1 MKKFL
6 LLVLDRNAY
15 FLLAAAWLF
24 TIAFII
30 SNYYSGATS
39 VGYLRSTME
48 ARVRKQEER
57 INKLMAD
64 TVQLKVLAEG
74 SFTGQ
79 QLAKLVKEEFGF
91 FLYKPAEH
99 EAWSLQFWSN
109 QQAEP
114 NTEIIF
120 SNDSHH
126 LVKLRNGQ
134 YEYIRRI
141 IPLARDSL
149 LAIALLPIRTEYF
162 IQTSAPEFMG
172 FPQAENNV
180 SIRESETSYPVRC
193 ANGQALFYLEQKRT
207 LEVKNANEWS
217 LVLEILAVA
226 LLMIVVHSIAT
237 SVSEQYGFKWGML
250 FLLAAILL
258 ARGTTYLWKNHVM
271 WKAYGL
277 FDPSVYSSNAF
288 LPSLGDLVI
297 NAFLFC
303 WLLLFFYR
311 KGTSVS
317 VARWKHTW
325 LHWPVVAVIAILMVL
340 ITFLFAGVVQS
351 LISDAQISFNVTNI
365 FSLNGYSVV
374 GFILLAVLAL
384 SFSLATSILMRLVR
398 PLLTEKSY
406 LFYAALALFGLLSI
420 TFIGTNSLVEL
431 NIYVLAWLIGYVWLM
446 RQPKISVSTYRW
458 SISVLLLWIFLYSV
472 SISLIIINENS
483 RIELD
488 KRRGTAEKLSQQADP
503 TSERLLS
510 IALTYFDND
519 FLLSNFQRFRV
530 SSANRYLKDSLI
542 NKNFSPYISK
552 YDTRIYTFDEQEK
565 PLFNEEPV
573 SYDTLN
579 TIFRI
584 EGKPT
589 NLADMRYFE
598 KSFDQFSYI
607 SRKMVTDSMGHT
619 VGYVFILSEPKKYKP
634 DALVPALFRARKDY
648 LPDDY
653 TPIYSYAIYNNRE
666 LIDYYND
673 YPFPTK
679 LGVNQVPKNSFTLTQ
694 HNGYDELWY
703 RDDNKVVV
711 IARRDNV
718 LMESITLVAYL
729 FTTFL
734 LLLGLFRLASLLMRS
749 RMRLPLI
756 KKELQMNLRAQVHST
771 IIFISLFSFLVIGA
785 ATIFFFIN
793 RYNNNKQDQLSKAI
807 KIMANEVQGKIE
819 SEVFLEWMIQLYAQ
833 GNNQVLEELVEE
845 MSEIHGTDINI
856 YDLRGVLRLSSNPFI
871 YDKGILSARMN
882 PTAFYELGKQR
893 LVQVTTEEQ
902 MGGITYQSIYS
913 PVRDDKG
920 NAYAYLNMPSFD
932 SQEELKKEI
941 SNFLVTI
948 INLNAFI
955 FLFAGVVALFITN
968 RVTSS
973 FSLISAKMRAVSLGQ
988 HNDAIEWHREDEIGE
1003 LVTEY
1008 NKMVLKLE
1016 ESAAALAKSERES
1029 AWREMARQVAHEIKN
1044 PLTPMKLSIQY
1055 LQKAV
1060 NNNSGDVKQLT
1071 ANVANTL
1078 VEQIDHLSRIASEFS
1093 QFANIN
1099 NANVE
1104 VFDLHEILYSLSHLY
1119 QSGGEVDFTWVP
1131 ISGPLMVAADRTQ
1144 MNRLFTNLLK
1154 NAVEA
1159 TDVDGQRLV
1168 RMEEEVTG
1176 SKVVICI
1183 TDNGHGIASEMRS
1196 KIFAPNFTTKSSG
1209 TGLGLAMS
1217 KGIVEQ
1223 AKGAIWFQTRQGE
1236 GSSFF
1241 VELPLVQEE
1250 IEE

>member
-1 MKKFL
+1 ML
-6 LLVLDRNAY
+6 LLNRNAY
-15 FLLAAAWLF
+15 FFLAAAWLF

-30 SNYYSGATS
+30 NNYYSGATS
-39 VGYLRSTME
+39 VSYLRSAME
-48 ARVRKQEER
+48 SRLRKQEQR
-57 INKLMAD
+57 IEALMAD

-74 SFTGQ
+74 SVSTQ
-79 QLAKLVKEEFGF
+79 QLNNLVKEEFGF
-91 FLYKPAEH
+91 FVYKTADH
-99 EAWSLQFWSN
+99 NTWNLHFWSN

-114 NTEIIF
+114 DAEVIYAHDN
-120 SNDSHH
+120 HR

-134 YEYIRRI
+134 YEYIRKMV
-141 IPLARDSL
+141 PLARDSL
-149 LAIALLPIRTEYF
+149 LTIALLPIRTEYF
-162 IQTSAPEFMG
+162 IQTSSLEKEFVG

-180 SIRESETSYPVRC
+180 NLRETETSYPVRC
-193 ANGQALFYLEQKRT
+193 ENGQALFYLDQKQSTAVRN
-207 LEVKNANEWS
+207 VNEWS
-217 LVLEILAVA
+217 LLLELMAIV
-226 LLMIVVHSIAT
+226 LLMIIVHNIAT
-237 SVSEQYGFKWGML
+237 AIGEQFGFKWGML
-250 FLLAAILL
+250 FLTAVVVLT
-258 ARGTTYLWKNHVM
+258 RGATYLWKDHM
-271 WKAYGL
+271 LWKAYDL
-277 FDPSVYSSNAF
+277 FDPSIYSSNAF

-311 KGTSVS
+311 KGASVKLN
-317 VARWKHTW
+317 RLRGTW
-325 LHWPVVAVIAILMVL
+325 LHWPVVALISALLIL

-365 FSLNGYSVV
+365 FSLNWYSII
-374 GFILLAVLAL
+374 GFVLLAVIAL
-384 SFSLATSILMRLVR
+384 SFFLTTSILMRLVR
-398 PLLTEKSY
+398 PLLLEKPY

-420 TFIGTNSLVEL
+420 TFIKTNSLVEL

-446 RQPKISVSTYRW
+446 RQPQISTSTFRW

-472 SISLIIINENS
+472 SISLIIINENN
-483 RIELD
+483 RIELE

-519 FLLSNFQRFRV
+519 FLLANFNRFRIH
-530 SSANRYLKDSLI
+530 SENRYLKDSLI
-542 NKNFSPYISK
+542 NKNFSPYLNK

-565 PLFNEEPV
+565 PLFNDEPV
-573 SYDTLN
+573 GYDTLN

-607 SRKMVTDSMGHT
+607 SRKMVTDSMGHP
-619 VGYVFILSEPKKYKP
+619 VGYMFILSEPKKYKS
-634 DALVPALFRARKDY
+634 DALVPELFRARKDY

-653 TPIYSYAIYNNRE
+653 RPIYSYAIYNNRE
-666 LIDYYND
+666 LVDYYND
-673 YPFPTK
+673 YAFPTR
-679 LGVNQVPKNSFTLTQ
+679 LNVNQVPKNTYTTREN
-694 HNGYDELWY
+694 NGYDELWY
-703 RDDNKVVV
+703 RDNNKVVV
-711 IARRDNV
+711 IARRDN
-718 LMESITLVAYL
+718 LWLESMTLVAYL

-734 LLLGLFRLASLLMRS
+734 VLLGLFRLTSMLIRS
-749 RMRLPLI
+749 RLRLSLI
-756 KKELQMNLRAQVHST
+756 RKELQMNLRTQVHGT

-807 KIMANEVQGKIE
+807 QIMTNEVQSRID
-819 SEVFLEWMIQLYAQ
+819 SEDFLEWMIQLYAQ
-833 GNNQVLEELVEE
+833 GNNLALEQLVEE

-882 PTAFYELGKQR
+882 PIAYYKLNKQK
-893 LVQVTTEEQ
+893 LVQVITEEK
-902 MGGITYQSIYS
+902 MAGVTYQSIYS

-968 RVTSS
+968 RITSS

-1016 ESAAALAKSERES
+1016 ESAAALAKSEREG

-1055 LQKAV
+1055 LQKAI
-1060 NNNSGDVKQLT
+1060 NNNTADVKQLT
-1071 ANVANTL
+1071 SNVANTL
-1078 VEQIDHLSRIASEFS
+1078 VEQIDHLSHIASEFS

-1104 VFDLHEILYSLSHLY
+1104 VFDLHDILYSLSHLY
-1119 QSGGEVDFTWVP
+1119 QSGEEVQFDWIPVHQP
-1131 ISGPLMVAADRTQ
+1131 IMVAADRTQ

-1159 TDVDGQRLV
+1159 TDPERYRMVRLV
-1168 RMEEEVTG
+1168 EEI
-1176 SKVVICI
+1176 SDNKVVISV
-1183 TDNGHGIASEMRS
+1183 TDNGNGIPADMRS
-1196 KIFAPNFTTKSSG
+1196 KIFTPNFTTKTSG

-1223 AKGAIWFQTRQGE
+1223 ARGAIWFETADGE
-1236 GSSFF
+1236 GTTFY
-1241 VELPLVQEE
+1241 VELPLVTEE
-1250 IEE
+1250 PVS

>member
-1 MKKFL
+1 MLFL
-6 LLVLDRNAY
+6 NRNAY
-15 FLLAAAWLF
+15 FFLAAAWLF

-30 SNYYSGATS
+30 NNYYSGATS
-39 VGYLRSTME
+39 VSYLRSAME
-48 ARVRKQEER
+48 SRIRKQEQR
-57 INKLMAD
+57 IDALMAD
-64 TVQLKVLAEG
+64 TVQLKVLAEA
-74 SFTGQ
+74 SYADQ
-79 QLAKLVKEEFGF
+79 QLQKLVREEFGL
-91 FLYKPAEH
+91 FLYKLGEH
-99 EAWSLQFWSN
+99 DTWVLHFWSN

-114 NTEIIF
+114 DAEIMYAH
-120 SNDSHH
+120 DSHR

-134 YEYIRRI
+134 YEYIRKV

-162 IQTSAPEFMG
+162 IQTSSLEKEFVG

-180 SIRESETSYPVRC
+180 DLLESETLYPVRC
-193 ANGQALFYLEQKRT
+193 SSGQALFYLEQKKPLAVRN
-207 LEVKNANEWS
+207 VNEWS
-217 LVLEILAVA
+217 LVLEVLAIV
-226 LLMIVVHSIAT
+226 LLMIIVHNAAAAI
-237 SVSEQYGFKWGML
+237 SEQYGFKRGML
-250 FLLAAILL
+250 FLTAVVVLTRAA
-258 ARGTTYLWKNHVM
+258 TYLWKDRM
-271 WKAYGL
+271 LWKAYDL
-277 FDPSVYSSNAF
+277 FDPSIYSSNAF

-311 KGTSVS
+311 KGGGLQLVKWRKTL
-317 VARWKHTW
+317 
-325 LHWPVVAVIAILMVL
+325 LHWPLVAMVAALLVL

-365 FSLNGYSVV
+365 FSLNWYSII
-374 GFILLAVLAL
+374 GFVLLAVLAL
-384 SFSLATSILMRLVR
+384 SFFLATSTLMRLAR
-398 PLLTEKSY
+398 PLLLERPY
-406 LFYAALALFGLLSI
+406 LFYAAVALFGLLSI
-420 TFIGTNSLVEL
+420 TFIKTSSLVEL
-431 NIYVLAWLIGYVWLM
+431 NIYVLAWLIGYIWLM
-446 RQPKISVSTYRW
+446 RQPRISSSTYRW

-472 SISLIIINENS
+472 SISLVIINENS
-483 RIELD
+483 RIELL
-488 KRRGTAEKLSQQADP
+488 KRRRTAEKLSQQADP

-519 FLLSNFQRFRV
+519 FLLANFQRFRLP
-530 SSANRYLKDSLI
+530 SENHYLKDSLI
-542 NKNFSPYISK
+542 NKNFGPYLNK

-607 SRKMVTDSMGHT
+607 SRKMVTDTLGHPL
-619 VGYVFILSEPKKYKP
+619 GYMFILSEPKKYKG
-634 DALVPALFRARKDY
+634 DALVPELFRARKDY

-666 LIDYYND
+666 LVDYYND
-673 YPFPTK
+673 YAFPTR
-679 LGVNQVPKNSFTLTQ
+679 LTVNQVPKNNFMQ
-694 HNGYDELWY
+694 RENNGYDELWY
-703 RDDNKVVV
+703 RDNNRVVV
-711 IARRDNV
+711 IARRNNTW
-718 LMESITLVAYL
+718 LESITLVAYL

-734 LLLGLFRLASLLMRS
+734 VLLGLFRLTSLLIRS
-749 RMRLPLI
+749 RLRPTLI
-756 KKELQMNLRAQVHST
+756 RKELQMNLRTQVHGT

-793 RYNNNKQDQLSKAI
+793 RYNNNKQGQLSKAI
-807 KIMANEVQGKIE
+807 QIMTNEVQGKID
-819 SEVFLEWMIQLYAQ
+819 SEIFLEWMIQLYAQ

-871 YDKGILSARMN
+871 YDKGILSTRMN
-882 PTAFYELGKQR
+882 PVAYYRLSKQR
-893 LVQVTTEEQ
+893 LVQVTTEEK
-902 MGGITYQSIYS
+902 MAGVTYQSIYS

-968 RVTSS
+968 RITSS

-1016 ESAAALAKSERES
+1016 ESAAALAKSEREG

-1055 LQKAV
+1055 LQKAIH
-1060 NNNSGDVKQLT
+1060 NDSADVKQMT
-1071 ANVANTL
+1071 SNVAKTL
-1078 VEQIDHLSRIASEFS
+1078 VEQIDHLSHIASEFS

-1099 NANVE
+1099 NAKVE
-1104 VFDLHEILYSLSHLY
+1104 VFDLHDILYSLSHLY
-1119 QSGGEVDFTWVP
+1119 ESGEEVHFSWIPVHQ
-1131 ISGPLMVAADRTQ
+1131 PLRVAADRTQ

-1159 TDVDGQRLV
+1159 TTVDEYRMV
-1168 RMEEEVTG
+1168 RMLEEVRDNT
-1176 SKVVICI
+1176 VVISV
-1183 TDNGHGIASEMRS
+1183 TDNGNGIPAEMRS
-1196 KIFAPNFTTKSSG
+1196 KIFTPNFTTKTSG

-1223 AKGAIWFQTRQGE
+1223 AKGAIWFETSEGE
-1236 GSSFF
+1236 GTTFF
-1241 VELPLVQEE
+1241 VELPLVPEE
-1250 IEE
+1250 ENA